1 MSIAKRAS
9 KILFYG
15 VPATTESGAVTYH
28 RMTNFT
34 EATTSKNP
42 KEYSRQYV
50 DEESERSDVVGYA
63 PSTSYAFDLD
73 PENPVHKDI
82 VSITDGEK
90 IGPEAVR
97 ELFAEYTHMLVA
109 HDPYFQAYLD
119 LQHYD
124 AEVADPTQKYGL
136 PDGRLYVAWCD
147 GQPAGCIALRRLD
160 GTTCELK
167 RLYVRPAFR
176 GRGIAGAMMQ
186 RILDDARAIGYTAML
201 LDTLPFLT
209 SAIRM
214 YRALGF
220 YDIPPYNDSPL
231 DTTIFLRLDL

>member
-1 MSIAKRAS
+1 MKKRPVFQQRSENGAFYR
-9 KILFYG
+9 LFHQFF
-15 VPATTESGAVTYH
+15 V
-28 RMTNFT
+28 
-34 EATTSKNP
+34 
-42 KEYSRQYV
+42 
-50 DEESERSDVVGYA
+50 EELAQAAFPDQQRAGERADG
-63 PSTSYAFDLD
+63 T
-73 PENPVHKDI
+73 PVKLADI
-82 VSITDGEK
+82 WPT
-90 IGPEAVR
+90 
-97 ELFAEYTHMLVA
+97 
-109 HDPYFQAYLD
+109 
-119 LQHYD
+119 D
-124 AEVADPTQKYGL
+124 AEVADLTKKYGM

-176 GRGIAGAMMQ
+176 GRGIAGVMMQ
-186 RILDDARAIGYTAML
+186 RILDDARAIGYTVML

-231 DTTIFLRLDL
+231 DTTICLRLDL

>member
-1 MSIAKRAS
+1 MELK
-9 KILFYG
+9 
-15 VPATTESGAVTYH
+15 P
-28 RMTNFT
+28 
-34 EATTSKNP
+34 
-42 KEYSRQYV
+42 
-50 DEESERSDVVGYA
+50 GYD
-63 PSTSYAFDLD
+63 T
-73 PENPVHKDI
+73 PE
-82 VSITDGEK
+82 T
-90 IGPEAVR
+90 VR
-97 ELFAEYTHMLVA
+97 ELFAEYTHMLVEN
-109 HDPYFQAYLD
+109 DPHFQIYLD

-124 AEVADPTQKYGL
+124 AEVADLTKKY
-136 PDGRLYVAWCD
+136 

-176 GRGIAGAMMQ
+176 GRGIAGVMMQ

>member
-1 MSIAKRAS
+1 MELK
-9 KILFYG
+9 L
-15 VPATTESGAVTYH
+15 
-28 RMTNFT
+28 
-34 EATTSKNP
+34 
-42 KEYSRQYV
+42 
-50 DEESERSDVVGYA
+50 GYA
-63 PSTSYAFDLD
+63 T
-73 PENPVHKDI
+73 
-82 VSITDGEK
+82 
-90 IGPEAVR
+90 PEAVR

-136 PDGRLYVAWCD
+136 PDG
-147 GQPAGCIALRRLD
+147 CIALRRLA

-209 SAIRM
+209 SAIKM

>member
-1 MSIAKRAS
+1 MELK
-9 KILFYG
+9 L
-15 VPATTESGAVTYH
+15 
-28 RMTNFT
+28 
-34 EATTSKNP
+34 
-42 KEYSRQYV
+42 
-50 DEESERSDVVGYA
+50 GYA
-63 PSTSYAFDLD
+63 T
-73 PENPVHKDI
+73 PE
-82 VSITDGEK
+82 T
-90 IGPEAVR
+90 VR

-109 HDPYFQAYLD
+109 HDPYFQVYLD

-209 SAIRM
+209 SAIKM

>member
-1 MSIAKRAS
+1 MELK
-9 KILFYG
+9 L
-15 VPATTESGAVTYH
+15 
-28 RMTNFT
+28 
-34 EATTSKNP
+34 
-42 KEYSRQYV
+42 
-50 DEESERSDVVGYA
+50 GYD
-63 PSTSYAFDLD
+63 T
-73 PENPVHKDI
+73 
-82 VSITDGEK
+82 
-90 IGPEAVR
+90 PEAVR
-97 ELFAEYTHMLVA
+97 ELFAEYTHMLVEN
-109 HDPYFQAYLD
+109 DPHFQVYLD

-124 AEVADPTQKYGL
+124 AEVADLTKKYGM

-147 GQPAGCIALRRLD
+147 GQPAGCIALRRLG

-176 GRGIAGAMMQ
+176 GRGIAGVMMQ
-186 RILDDARAIGYTAML
+186 RILDDARAIGYTVML

>member
-1 MSIAKRAS
+1 MPRRRRCGSCLRNIRTCSSRTIRIFRSI
-9 KILFYG
+9 
-15 VPATTESGAVTYH
+15 
-28 RMTNFT
+28 
-34 EATTSKNP
+34 
-42 KEYSRQYV
+42 
-50 DEESERSDVVGYA
+50 
-63 PSTSYAFDLD
+63 STC
-73 PENPVHKDI
+73 N
-82 VSITDGEK
+82 T
-90 IGPEAVR
+90 
-97 ELFAEYTHMLVA
+97 
-109 HDPYFQAYLD
+109 
-119 LQHYD
+119 
-124 AEVADPTQKYGL
+124 EVADPTQKYGL

-147 GQPAGCIALRRLD
+147 GQPAGCIALRRLA

-231 DTTIFLRLDL
+231 ATTIFLRLEL

>member
-1 MSIAKRAS
+1 
-9 KILFYG
+9 
-15 VPATTESGAVTYH
+15 
-28 RMTNFT
+28 MTNWETCVQFHGHACGGLT
-34 EATTSKNP
+34 IGYKAACYAAELLELSFSGDEQVVCIAENDACG
-42 KEYSRQYV
+42 V
-50 DEESERSDVVGYA
+50 DA
-63 PSTSYAFDLD
+63 
-73 PENPVHKDI
+73 I
-82 VSITDGEK
+82 
-90 IGPEAVR
+90 
-97 ELFAEYTHMLVA
+97 
-109 HDPYFQAYLD
+109 QAL
-119 LQHYD
+119 L
-124 AEVADPTQKYGL
+124 
-136 PDGRLYVAWCD
+136 
-147 GQPAGCIALRRLD
+147 GCIALRRLD

>member
-1 MSIAKRAS
+1 MELK
-9 KILFYG
+9 L
-15 VPATTESGAVTYH
+15 
-28 RMTNFT
+28 
-34 EATTSKNP
+34 
-42 KEYSRQYV
+42 
-50 DEESERSDVVGYA
+50 GYA
-63 PSTSYAFDLD
+63 T
-73 PENPVHKDI
+73 
-82 VSITDGEK
+82 
-90 IGPEAVR
+90 PEAVR

-109 HDPYFQAYLD
+109 HDPYFQVYLD

-136 PDGRLYVAWCD
+136 PDGRLYVARCD
-147 GQPAGCIALRRLD
+147 GQPAACIALRRLA

-220 YDIPPYNDSPL
+220 NDFPPYNYCPR

>member
-1 MSIAKRAS
+1 MELK
-9 KILFYG
+9 L
-15 VPATTESGAVTYH
+15 
-28 RMTNFT
+28 
-34 EATTSKNP
+34 
-42 KEYSRQYV
+42 
-50 DEESERSDVVGYA
+50 GYD
-63 PSTSYAFDLD
+63 T
-73 PENPVHKDI
+73 
-82 VSITDGEK
+82 
-90 IGPEAVR
+90 PEAVR

-109 HDPYFQAYLD
+109 HDPYFQVYLD

-136 PDGRLYVAWCD
+136 P
-147 GQPAGCIALRRLD
+147 AGCIALRRLD
-160 GTTCELK
+160 GATCELK